1 MILQVVQLTCGFGE
15 FPASE
20 AARDG
25 SSSQVWLHHAM
36 PWATRCVESELH
48 TRAHTRTRPHAF
60 LQNAQWKQLRQQNRD
75 GPACRLV
82 LLSELS
88 GINSI

>member
-36 PWATRCVESELH
+36 PRATRCVESELH
-48 TRAHTRTRPHAF
+48 TRAHTRTCLSPKCPVEATQAAEQGRT
-60 LQNAQWKQLRQQNRD
+60 
-75 GPACRLV
+75 RL
-82 LLSELS
+82 SPSAPE
-88 GINSI
+88 